1 MSCVLITGAAGGLG
15 WALAQAF
22 HREGKSLLL
31 ADLQKDLL
39 TTRAQALNSAPRH
52 SGQKVL
58 TLAGDITDEDHQ
70 RSLLDMARSELG
82 GVALLINNAGIT
94 HRSQAQDTDPA
105 VLAKVMAVDWQ
116 APLTLTL
123 RALPQLHE
131 HQGGLIV
138 MGSMAGWMPVMGRTA
153 YCAAKAALAQ
163 SFEVLRCEQQHKGL
177 SVLMVY
183 PSFIATPIEQHA
195 LGGDGQPAG
204 HPRSVT
210 GQVQSAD
217 WMAERILQAWKNGQ
231 KRVYSDHF
239 TRLASLLWRV
249 APDLYQRLMM
259 RKFAVELEN

>member
-15 WALAQAF
+15 WAMAQAF
-22 HREGKSLLL
+22 HRQGESLLL
-31 ADLQKDLL
+31 ADLQEDLL
-39 TTRAQALNSAPRH
+39 TTRANALNSAAQHP
-52 SGQKVL
+52 GQRVL
-58 TLAGDITDEDHQ
+58 ALAGDITDDDHQ
-70 RSLLDMARSELG
+70 RALLDMARSELG

-94 HRSQAQDTDPA
+94 HRSQAQDTDPE

-131 HQGGLIV
+131 HRGGLITI
-138 MGSMAGWMPVMGRTA
+138 GSMAGWMPVMGRTA

-163 SFEVLRCEQQHKGL
+163 SFEVLRCEQKHKGL

-217 WMAERILQAWKNGQ
+217 WMAGRILRAWQQGR
-231 KRVYSDHF
+231 KRVYSDSF
-239 TRLASLLWRV
+239 TRFASLLWRV
-249 APDLYQRLMM
+249 APDLYQKLMM
-259 RKFAVELEN
+259 RKFAIELDN